1 MRVLIVEDEKPA
13 LDRLIKMINSVDQEI
28 EIAGTCGSVK
38 ETVKWLKQHKPPD
51 LLILDIQLSD
61 GSSLEIFKK
70 VDINIPVIFATA
82 YDQHILEAFNFNAI
96 DYLLKPI
103 KKDKLASALY
113 RYKELRSHF
122 SKDIYN
128 MLEEISKPKQKFKER
143 YLVKSGSS
151 YQSVL
156 VDDIAMFYTEHKV
169 TFLIDKSGD
178 KFIVDNPLSKIE
190 EEINQDKFFRLNRQ
204 FIVNI
209 NSVKKF
215 KSVNGGKLAV
225 ELTLPIKEKLIV
237 SQEKASDFKEW
248 LNK

>member
-1 MRVLIVEDEKPA
+1 MLIVEDEKPA
-13 LDRLIKMINSVDQEI
+13 LDRLINMINSVDQEI

-38 ETVKWLKQHKPPD
+38 ETVKWLNQNNLPD

-103 KKDKLASALY
+103 KKDKLTSALY
-113 RYKELRSHF
+113 RYKELKSHF
-122 SKDIYN
+122 SKDIYTL
-128 MLEEISKPKQKFKER
+128 LEDISKLKQKFKER
-143 YLVKSGSS
+143 YLIKSGSS

-156 VDDIAMFYTEHKV
+156 VDDIALFYTEHKV
-169 TFLIDKSGD
+169 TFLINKSGD
-178 KFIVDNPLSKIE
+178 KFIVDSPLSKIE
-190 EEINQDKFFRLNRQ
+190 EEINPDKFFRLNRQ

-209 NSVKKF
+209 NSVGKF
-215 KSVNGGKLAV
+215 KSVNRGKLSI

-237 SQEKASDFKEW
+237 SQEKAADFKEW